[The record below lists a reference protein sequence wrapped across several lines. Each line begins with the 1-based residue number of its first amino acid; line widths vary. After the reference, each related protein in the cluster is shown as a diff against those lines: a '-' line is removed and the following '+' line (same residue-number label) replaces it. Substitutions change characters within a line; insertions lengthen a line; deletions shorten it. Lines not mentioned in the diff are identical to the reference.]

1 MTTFPFRFR
10 LFWAVPSLS
19 LLLSTLVLLLPTE
32 AVSVQLPQTS
42 HLRVAADQQQTVEV
56 PNPRG
61 DNPLTPSELS
71 HGKQIAEL
79 SAQIKRAK
87 ASAAGSLRPPRLR
100 QLLADVQPLFT
111 QRHIEDKNAAP
122 QSRKADVLYYDYS
135 KNEVIRL
142 VVDLNN
148 NAVQET
154 QVKHGVAEQPF
165 FTSAEIKAALQLV
178 FDHPQLGPRLRTAY
192 QEVTGQSLIDV
203 SPLMGRAQ
211 GGVFFP
217 ESAHTHL
224 GDAAVGCAQDRCMQ
238 LFIPFDDAKFID
250 TTNLVVDLSTGQIL
264 WIDEGLTEHTH

>member
-1 MTTFPFRFR
+1 MTIFPFRFR

-19 LLLSTLVLLLPTE
+19 LLLLTLALLLPTE

-42 HLRVAADQQQTVEV
+42 HLRVAADQQHTVEV
-56 PNPRG
+56 SNPRG
-61 DNPLTPSELS
+61 SNPLVPSEIS
-71 HGKQIAEL
+71 EGKQIAEL
-79 SAQIKRAK
+79 SDEVKRARASK
-87 ASAAGSLRPPRLR
+87 ANSRSPRLK

-111 QRHIEDKNAAP
+111 QRHIEDKNADTR
-122 QSRKADVLYYDYS
+122 SRKADVVYYDYS
-135 KNEVIRL
+135 KNEVIRV

-154 QVKHGVAEQPF
+154 QVTRGVAEQPF

-192 QEVTGQSLIDV
+192 QEVTGNSLTDV
-203 SPLMGRAQ
+203 SPLIGKAQ

-224 GDAAVGCAQDRCMQ
+224 GDAAAGCALDRCMQ
-238 LFIPFDDAKFID
+238 LFVPIDDTKFID

-264 WIDEGLTEHTH
+264 WIDEGLIGHTH